1 MTELFARRSFLSYC
15 VGGTASAVLLASASR
30 SKAATATFKANL
42 DGKNE
47 VPPNSTSSTG
57 SVTVTYDPTTK
68 RIAWNGNYADLTGP
82 VTAGH
87 IHGPADPGKNPP
99 PVVWLTEKG
108 DSNPNFP
115 SPFKGSAELTDEQA
129 RELMLGR
136 YYVNIH
142 TKANP
147 AGEIRGQLVKL

>member
-1 MTELFARRSFLSYC
+1 MTELFARRSIFGYC
-15 VGGTASAVLLASASR
+15 VGGAASAVLLASASR
-30 SKAATATFKANL
+30 SRAATATFKASL
-42 DGKNE
+42 DGKDE
-47 VPPNSTSSTG
+47 VPPNAARGAG
-57 SVTVTYDPTTK
+57 SVTVSYDPATK
-68 RIAWNGNYADLTGP
+68 KITWSGTYTGLTGP

-87 IHGPADPGKNPP
+87 IHGPADLGKNAP

-129 RELMLGR
+129 KDLMLGK

-147 AGEIRGQLVKL
+147 AGEIRGQLIKS